1 MRRIQV
7 TLDEESFRIL
17 DQLAAPRA
25 GNRSFVVREALRRMA
40 EQETWERHLDWLE
53 TVPEVRASL
62 KRGLAD
68 LEAGRVV
75 EHAEVSRR
83 LRRRGRS
90 RGR

>member
-1 MRRIQV
+1 VRRIQV

-17 DQLAAPRA
+17 DELAAPRA

-40 EQETWERHLDWLE
+40 EQETWERDLDWLE

-68 LEAGRVV
+68 LKAGRVV